1 MPKYSYRVMPC
12 QNFPVVATLLSLPL
26 GLKMEGVFENS
37 YFATFP
43 RAWAL
48 IILGIDACSIS
59 HAVYKVFLNKL
70 N

>member
-1 MPKYSYRVMPC
+1 MSKALVSDVDGLHE
-12 QNFPVVATLLSLPL
+12 FHAGILSLPL

-59 HAVYKVFLNKL
+59 HAVYNVFLNKL
-70 N
+70 D